1 MAAAAGD
8 DVAEDLMPTRAE
20 ALALLNEWNANPSLR
35 KHGLLVEAGV
45 RGYAADDGLDAE
57 AVERWGIAG
66 LLHDLDYERFP
77 DADTHGA
84 VAADEMVRRGYPDE
98 VVQAVRTH
106 NDALGIPRTSRLD
119 HLVYACDEL
128 AGFLVAVALMRPSR
142 RLADVEPANVR
153 KRMKDRA
160 FARAVPRE
168 MLLAGADEIGLDF
181 DEHVARM
188 VRYLSVVAPEVG
200 L

>member
-1 MAAAAGD
+1 
-8 DVAEDLMPTRAE
+8 MPSRDQAY
-20 ALALLNEWNANPSLR
+20 ALLCEWNANPSLR

-45 RGYAADDGLDAE
+45 RGYAADDGLDDAM
-57 AVERWGIAG
+57 VEQWGIAG

-77 DADTHGA
+77 DPSTHGEIG
-84 VAADEMVRRGYPDE
+84 ADEMARRGYPE
-98 VVQAVRTH
+98 ELVHAVRSH
-106 NDALGIPRTSRLD
+106 NDALGVARTSRLD

-128 AGFLVAVALMRPSR
+128 AGFLVAVALMRPSK

-153 KRMKDRA
+153 KRMKDKA

-168 MLLAGADEIGLDF
+168 MLLAGAEELGLEF
-181 DEHVARM
+181 DAHVANL
-188 VRYLSVVAPEVG
+188 VRYLTPIAPEVG

>member
-1 MAAAAGD
+1 
-8 DVAEDLMPTRAE
+8 MPTRNE
-20 ALALLNEWNANPSLR
+20 ALALLYDWNINPSLR
-35 KHGLLVEAGV
+35 KHGLVVEAGV
-45 RGYAADDGLDAE
+45 NGYAIDDGLDNAT
-57 AVERWGIAG
+57 VEMWGLAG

-77 DADTHGA
+77 DPATHGA
-84 VAADEMVRRGYPDE
+84 IGADALLELGYPDY
-98 VVQAVRTH
+98 VVHAVRSH
-106 NDALGIPRTSRLD
+106 NDAIGIARESRLD
-119 HLVYACDEL
+119 HLVYACDEM

-142 RLADVEPANVR
+142 KLEDVEPANVR
-153 KRMKDRA
+153 KRMKDKA

-188 VRYLSVVAPEVG
+188 VRYLSTVAAEVG

>member
-1 MAAAAGD
+1 MPSRAA
-8 DVAEDLMPTRAE
+8 
-20 ALALLNEWNANPSLR
+20 ALALLHDWNANPSLR

-45 RGYAADDGLDAE
+45 RGYAADDGLDPE
-57 AVERWGIAG
+57 TVERWGIAG

-77 DADTHGA
+77 DPATHGA
-84 VAADEMVRRGYPDE
+84 IAADELERLGYAAE
-98 VVQAVRTH
+98 VVHAVRGH
-106 NDALGIPRTSRLD
+106 NDTLGIARTSRLD

-142 RLADVEPANVR
+142 RLADVAAEHVR
-153 KRMKDRA
+153 KRMKDKA

-168 MLLAGADEIGLDF
+168 MLLAGAAEIGLDL
-181 DEHVARM
+181 DEHAARM
-188 VRYLSVVAPEVG
+188 VRYLAVVAPDVG

>member
-1 MAAAAGD
+1 
-8 DVAEDLMPTRAE
+8 MPTRDE
-20 ALALLNEWNANPSLR
+20 AYALLAEWNANPSLR

-45 RGYAADDGLDAE
+45 RGYATDDGMDA
-57 AVERWGIAG
+57 ATVERWGIAG

-77 DADTHGA
+77 DPATHGA
-84 VAADEMVRRGYPDE
+84 IGADELARRGYPDE
-98 VVQAVRTH
+98 VVHAVRSH
-106 NDALGIPRTSRLD
+106 NDALGVPRTSRLD

-128 AGFLVAVALMRPSR
+128 AGFLVAVALMRPSK

-153 KRMKDRA
+153 KRMKDKA

-168 MLLAGADEIGLDF
+168 MLLAGAEELGLEF
-181 DEHVARM
+181 DEHVANL
-188 VRYLSVVAPEVG
+188 VRHLTPIAPEVG

>member
-1 MAAAAGD
+1 
-8 DVAEDLMPTRAE
+8 MPTRAD
-20 ALALLNEWNANPSLR
+20 ALALLHEWNANPSLR

-45 RGYAADDGLDAE
+45 VGYAVDDGLDNAK
-57 AVERWGIAG
+57 VEEWGIAG
-66 LLHDLDYERFP
+66 LLHDLDYERFR
-77 DADTHGA
+77 DASTHGA
-84 VAADEMVRRGYPDE
+84 VGADELERLGYPAD

-106 NDALGIPRTSRLD
+106 NDALGVPRTSRLD

-142 RLADVEPANVR
+142 KLEDVEPANVR
-153 KRMKDRA
+153 KRMKDKA

-168 MLLAGADEIGLDF
+168 MLLAGAEEIGLDF

-188 VRYLSVVAPEVG
+188 VRYLSAVAPEVG

>member
-1 MAAAAGD
+1 
-8 DVAEDLMPTRAE
+8 VTEPTRAE
-20 ALALLNEWNANPSLR
+20 ALALLHEWNANPSLR

-45 RGYAADDGLDAE
+45 RGYAADEGQDEA

-66 LLHDLDYERFP
+66 LLHDLDYERHP
-77 DADTHGA
+77 DASTHGA
-84 VAADEMVRRGYPDE
+84 IGADELERRGYPAE
-98 VVQAVRTH
+98 VVDAVRRH
-106 NDALGIPRTSRLD
+106 NDALGVPRQTRLD

-142 RLADVEPANVR
+142 KLADVEPANVR
-153 KRMKDRA
+153 KRMKDKA

-168 MLLAGADEIGLDF
+168 MLLSGADEIGLDF
-181 DEHVARM
+181 DSHVANM

>member
-1 MAAAAGD
+1 MPSRD
-8 DVAEDLMPTRAE
+8 D
-20 ALALLNEWNANPSLR
+20 ALALLNEWNASPSLR

-45 RGYAADDGLDAE
+45 RGYAADDGLDE
-57 AVERWGIAG
+57 AAAQRWGIAG

-77 DADTHGA
+77 DASTHGA
-84 VAADEMVRRGYPDE
+84 VAADELARRGYPDE
-98 VVQAVRTH
+98 VIQAVRTH

-153 KRMKDRA
+153 KRMKDKA

-168 MLLAGADEIGLDF
+168 MLLAGAIEVGLEF

>member
-1 MAAAAGD
+1 
-8 DVAEDLMPTRAE
+8 MPSRTDAV
-20 ALALLNEWNANPSLR
+20 ALLHAWNENPSLR

-45 RGYAADDGLDAE
+45 RGYAADDGLDPATID
-57 AVERWGIAG
+57 RWGIAG

-77 DADTHGA
+77 DAATHGA
-84 VAADEMVRRGYPDE
+84 IGADELARLGYPDE
-98 VVQAVRTH
+98 VVHAVRAH
-106 NDALGIPRTSRLD
+106 NDALGIPRETRLD

-142 RLADVEPANVR
+142 RVADVEPANVR
-153 KRMKDRA
+153 KRMKDKA

-168 MLLAGADEIGLDF
+168 MLLAGADELGIEF
-181 DEHVARM
+181 DEHVRRM
-188 VRYLSVVAPEVG
+188 VRYLTVVAPEVG

>member
-1 MAAAAGD
+1 
-8 DVAEDLMPTRAE
+8 VPTRDE
-20 ALALLNEWNANPSLR
+20 AIALLHEWNANSSLR

-45 RGYAADDGLDAE
+45 RGYATDDGLDPTT
-57 AVERWGIAG
+57 VEQWGIAG

-77 DADTHGA
+77 DPATHGA
-84 VAADEMVRRGYPDE
+84 IGADELVRLGYPDDLIH
-98 VVQAVRTH
+98 AVRSH
-106 NDALGIPRTSRLD
+106 NDTLGVPRTSRLD

-128 AGFLVAVALMRPSR
+128 AGFLVAVALMRPSKK
-142 RLADVEPANVR
+142 LADVEPVNVR

-168 MLLAGADEIGLDF
+168 MLLAGADEIGLPF
-181 DEHVARM
+181 DDHVANL
-188 VRYLSVVAPEVG
+188 VRYLVTIAPEVG

>member
-1 MAAAAGD
+1 MTPVPSRD
-8 DVAEDLMPTRAE
+8 E
-20 ALALLNEWNANPSLR
+20 ALALLHEWNANPSLR

-45 RGYAADDGLDAE
+45 RGYATDDGGDPAT
-57 AVERWGIAG
+57 VEWWGIAG

-77 DADTHGA
+77 DPATHGA
-84 VAADEMVRRGYPDE
+84 IGADELARLGYPED
-98 VVQAVRTH
+98 VVQAVRSH
-106 NDALGIPRTSRLD
+106 NDALGIPRESRLD

-128 AGFLVAVALMRPSR
+128 AGFLVAVALMRPSKQ
-142 RLADVEPANVR
+142 LADVEPVNVR
-153 KRMKDRA
+153 KRMKDKA

-181 DEHVARM
+181 DDHVANM
-188 VRYLSVVAPEVG
+188 VRYLVAVAPEVG

>member
-1 MAAAAGD
+1 LTFDARD
-8 DVAEDLMPTRAE
+8 QPSRAD
-20 ALALLNEWNANPSLR
+20 ARALLHEWNESPSLR

-45 RGYAADDGLDAE
+45 RGYATEDGLDSE
-57 AVERWGIAG
+57 MVDRWGLAG

-77 DADTHGA
+77 DAATHGA
-84 VAADEMVRRGYPDE
+84 IGADELARRGYPTE
-98 VVQAVRTH
+98 VVDAVRRH
-106 NDALGIPRTSRLD
+106 NDALGIPRTTRLD

-142 RLADVEPANVR
+142 RLADVEPEHVR
-153 KRMKDRA
+153 KRMKDKA

-168 MLLAGADEIGLDF
+168 MLLAGAEEVGLDL
-181 DEHVARM
+181 DEHVRRM
-188 VRYLSVVAPEVG
+188 VRHLGIAAPEVG

>member
-1 MAAAAGD
+1 
-8 DVAEDLMPTRAE
+8 VTPVPTRDE
-20 ALALLNEWNANPSLR
+20 ALALLHEWNANPSLR

-45 RGYAADDGLDAE
+45 RGYATDDGGDPAT
-57 AVERWGIAG
+57 VEWWGIAG

-77 DADTHGA
+77 DPATHGA
-84 VAADEMVRRGYPDE
+84 IAADELARLGYPED
-98 VVQAVRTH
+98 VVHAVRSH
-106 NDALGIPRTSRLD
+106 NDALGIPRDSRLD

-128 AGFLVAVALMRPSR
+128 AGFLVAVALMRPSKQ
-142 RLADVEPANVR
+142 LADVEPINVR
-153 KRMKDRA
+153 KRMRDKA

-181 DEHVARM
+181 DEHVANM
-188 VRYLSVVAPEVG
+188 VRYLVTVAPEVG

>member
-1 MAAAAGD
+1 
-8 DVAEDLMPTRAE
+8 MPSRQDAV
-20 ALALLNEWNANPSLR
+20 ALLHEWNESPSLR

-45 RGYAADDGLDAE
+45 RGYASDDGLDAST
-57 AVERWGIAG
+57 VERYGIAG

-77 DADTHGA
+77 DPATHGG
-84 VAADEMVRRGYPDE
+84 VGADELARRGYPDE
-98 VVQAVRTH
+98 VVHAVRAH
-106 NDALGIPRTSRLD
+106 NDALGVTRASRLD

-128 AGFLVAVALMRPSR
+128 AGFLVAVALMRPTR
-142 RLADVEPANVR
+142 RLADVEPAHVR

-168 MLLAGADEIGLDF
+168 MLLAGAAEIELGF
-181 DEHVARM
+181 DEHVANM
-188 VRYLSVVAPEVG
+188 VRHLTAVAPEVG

>member
-1 MAAAAGD
+1 
-8 DVAEDLMPTRAE
+8 MPARVD
-20 ALALLNEWNANPSLR
+20 ALALLHEWNANASLR

-45 RGYAADDGLDAE
+45 RGYAADDGLDA
-57 AVERWGIAG
+57 ATVETWGVAG

-77 DADTHGA
+77 DASTHGA
-84 VAADEMVRRGYPDE
+84 IGADELTRLGYPDQ
-98 VVQAVRTH
+98 VVQAVRAH
-106 NDALGIPRTSRLD
+106 NDALGIPRASRLD

-142 RLADVEPANVR
+142 KLADVEPANVR
-153 KRMKDRA
+153 KRMKDKA

-168 MLLAGADEIGLDF
+168 MLLAGADEIGIDF
-181 DEHVARM
+181 DEHVTRM